1 MSAQESTF
9 VVDETLERAYRLAL
23 GVHGIANDKLSVT
36 GDPTATDLSMWVMA
50 SELLCVLDEVRTTKV
65 RWAAAGET
73 LLPAPGRIG
82 REA

>member
-50 SELLCVLDEVRTTKV
+50 AELLCVLDEARTMRVKRAV
-65 RWAAAGET
+65 GGEALRLT
-73 LLPAPGRIG
+73 PD
-82 REA
+82 